1 MKLGD
6 LTLAKLLF
14 YLQPSLKIMEGLR
27 KLTYNSDR
35 LKGGALLS
43 RLYEII
49 NETTDQQTL
58 QIYSFLLNKSFV
70 PYIDFLGKW
79 IYHGVVDDIYEEFL
93 IKDQKNILK
102 EGINKD
108 FKETFWEKRFSLRK
122 EQVNQW
128 LLTILTFYRFQHF

>member
-1 MKLGD
+1 M
-6 LTLAKLLF
+6 
-14 YLQPSLKIMEGLR
+14 QPSLKIMEGLR

-79 IYHGVVDDIYEEFL
+79 IYHGVVDDLYEEFL

-122 EQVNQW
+122 EQVVQYP
-128 LLTILTFYRFQHF
+128 LTILNFFRFPHF